1 MKVTVTYEI
10 PVEVIEELVNAA
22 KQILDKN
29 TDYDEATNYILDLL
43 DITIGEEF
51 NYHHYDDVTVSTIQD
66 LLYERCEHKCKKN
79 DNKVNEQEKLYHTL
93 KTIFGEED
101 TWR

>member
-10 PVEVIEELVNAA
+10 PTEVIEELVDAA
-22 KQILDKN
+22 EQILDKN

-51 NYHHYDDVTVSTIQD
+51 NYHHYDDLTVDTIYN
-66 LLYERCEHKCKKN
+66 LLYERDKNKK
-79 DNKVNEQEKLYHTL
+79 EEK
-93 KTIFGEED
+93 
-101 TWR
+101 